1 MATIQV
7 RVSDKKKESVEKIL
21 ESLGLDVTTAVR
33 MFLCRIEMDRGLPF
47 PVEQKRK
54 LTVNGFTPEFE
65 AEVLKTIEEN
75 DLSPAFDTAEEAIAY
90 LHSHS
95 HSGKKK

>member
-7 RVSDKKKESVEKIL
+7 RFPDKKKKNIEKIL

-33 MFLCRIEMDRGLPF
+33 MFLCRVEMVHGLPF
-47 PVEQKRK
+47 PVTQKN

-65 AEVLKTIEEN
+65 AEVLAAANDKEDSISFEN
-75 DLSPAFDTAEEAIAY
+75 AKDAADYIRRMAEEE
-90 LHSHS
+90 
-95 HSGKKK
+95 

>member
-7 RVSDKKKESVEKIL
+7 RVPDKKKKNVEKIL

-33 MFLCRIEMDRGLPF
+33 MFLCRIEMDHGLPF
-47 PVEQKRK
+47 AVTQKKK

-65 AEVLKTIEEN
+65 AEVLAASKDTEGSI
-75 DLSPAFDTAEEAIAY
+75 AFDNAEDAVAY
-90 LHSHS
+90 LHSLS
-95 HSGKKK
+95 KKK